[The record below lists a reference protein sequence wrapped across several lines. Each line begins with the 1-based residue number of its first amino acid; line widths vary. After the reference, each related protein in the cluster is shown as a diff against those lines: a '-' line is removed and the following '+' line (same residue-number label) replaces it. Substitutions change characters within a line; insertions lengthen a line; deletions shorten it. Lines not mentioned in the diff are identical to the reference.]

1 MKEHDSKKRYLG
13 EFYTPFIFA
22 KKSLEFINEAIN
34 IEELKSGKFRIWD
47 MACGKGNLE
56 YYLDESVYKYLYMS
70 TIDKEDIEYCKK
82 KFKKACIFQ
91 YDYLNDDIEKNIKS
105 KEKIF
110 KIFDYKK
117 IPKKLKLDLEN
128 KELNWLIFINP
139 PYATSQVAGTNSKS
153 KKNVSYSSIRNIMHE
168 NKLGEASRELSAQF
182 MFRINKEF
190 VNGKNIY
197 LAIFSKTN
205 YIKSNNNE
213 KFREYICN
221 YKFINGFVFSSSNF
235 ESTSKTT
242 PFPVSFIIWKISNK
256 YNIKKENINLPVFD
270 NNCKKIGKKNF
281 TVIDKNKLLNK
292 WIKRVRN
299 IYTFVPLS
307 SAIKVKRAGKDI
319 RDKICDGFIGSLM
332 SCGSDLQKQNLTA
345 IFSAPQSSAGSF
357 SITKDNFEKA
367 MIIHAVRR
375 ITKVDWLNG
384 GDQFVIPKGDFE
396 SLSEKFKLD
405 CIIWSLFSNSNQT
418 VSMNN
423 VFYKNKYYKIE
434 NQFYPFDYKEVYSNI
449 HFFYYDN
456 DKRFVNEY
464 LKYKE
469 KIISKESLDL
479 INISKELY
487 NFFYRNIEKL
497 NLKKFEISL
506 WDAGFWQIRKSLK
519 DAKIGLN
526 ILNELK
532 LKRNIVRNNIFGE
545 IDKFIS

>member
-1 MKEHDSKKRYLG
+1 MKEHNSKKRYLG
-13 EFYTPFIFA
+13 EFYTPFAFA
-22 KKSLEFINEAIN
+22 KKSLEFINKEIN
-34 IEELKSGKFRIWD
+34 IEELKSGKYRIWD

-56 YYLDESVYKYLYMS
+56 FYLDESVYKYLYMS
-70 TIDKEDIEYCKK
+70 TIDNEDIEYCKN
-82 KFKKACIFQ
+82 KFKNACIFQ
-91 YDYLNDDIEKNIKS
+91 YDYLNDDIELKN
-105 KEKIF
+105 KIF
-110 KIFDYKK
+110 NYKK
-117 IPKKLKLDLEN
+117 IPNKLKSDLEN

-153 KKNVSYSSIRNIMHE
+153 KKNVSYSLIRNIMHE

-190 VNGKNIY
+190 VNGRNIY

-213 KFREYICN
+213 KFREDICN
-221 YKFINGFVFSSSNF
+221 YKFVNGFVFSSSNF

-242 PFPVSFIIWKISNK
+242 PFPVSFIIWKISK
-256 YNIKKENINLPVFD
+256 EYNIKKENISLPVFD
-270 NNCKKIGKKNF
+270 NNCNEIGKKKF
-281 TVIDKNKLLNK
+281 QVIDRNKLLNK

-299 IYTFVPLS
+299 SYTFVPLS
-307 SAIKVKRAGKDI
+307 SAIKVKTSGKDI

-384 GDQFVIPKGDFE
+384 SDQFVIPKGDFE
-396 SLSEKFKLD
+396 ELSEEFKLD

-434 NQFYPFDYKEVYSNI
+434 NQFYPFDYKEVFLNND
-449 HFFYYDN
+449 FFDNDN
-456 DKRFVNEY
+456 DKRFVSEY
-464 LKYKE
+464 LKNKE
-469 KIISKESLDL
+469 KIMTKESSDL
-479 INISKELY
+479 INIGKELY
-487 NFFYRNIEKL
+487 SFFYGNIEKL

-526 ILNELK
+526 ILDELK
-532 LKRNIVRNNIFGE
+532 LKRNFVRNNIFVE
-545 IDKFIS
+545 IDRFIS

>member
-13 EFYTPFIFA
+13 EFYTPFAFA
-22 KKSLEFINEAIN
+22 KKSIEFINKAIN
-34 IEELKSGKFRIWD
+34 IEELKSGKYRIWD

-56 YYLDESVYKYLYMS
+56 YYLDKSVYKYLYMS
-70 TIDKEDIEYCKK
+70 TIDKEDIEYCKS
-82 KFKKACIFQ
+82 KFKNACIFQ
-91 YDYLNDDIEKNIKS
+91 YDYLNDDIELKNQ
-105 KEKIF
+105 IF
-110 KIFDYKK
+110 NYKK
-117 IPKKLKLDLEN
+117 IPKKLKSDLKN
-128 KELNWLIFINP
+128 KNLNWLIFINP

-153 KKNVSYSSIRNIMHE
+153 KKNVSHSSIRNIMHK

-213 KFREYICN
+213 KFRDYICN

-256 YNIKKENINLPVFD
+256 YNIKKEKINIPVFD
-270 NNCKKIGKKNF
+270 NKCKKIGKKKF
-281 TVIDKNKLLNK
+281 QVIDKNKLLNK

-299 IYTFVPLS
+299 IYTFVPIS
-307 SAIKVKRAGKDI
+307 SAIKVKTSGKDI

-357 SITKDNFEKA
+357 SITKENFEKA

-396 SLSEKFKLD
+396 SLSEEFKID

-434 NQFYPFDYKEVYSNI
+434 NQFYPFDYKEVSSYCN
-449 HFFYYDN
+449 FFNYDNN

-464 LKYKE
+464 LKNKE
-469 KIISKESLDL
+469 KMMTKESEDL
-479 INISKELY
+479 INIGKELY
-487 NFFYRNIEKL
+487 QIFYRNIEKI

-532 LKRNIVRNNIFGE
+532 LKRDIVRDNIFVE

>member
-13 EFYTPFIFA
+13 EFYTPFAFA
-22 KKSLEFINEAIN
+22 KKSIEFINKAIN
-34 IEELKSGKFRIWD
+34 IEELKSGKYRIWD

-56 YYLDESVYKYLYMS
+56 YYLDKSVHKYLYMS
-70 TIDKEDIEYCKK
+70 TIDKEGIEYCKS
-82 KFKKACIFQ
+82 KFKNACVFQ
-91 YDYLNDDIEKNIKS
+91 YDYLNDDIELKS
-105 KEKIF
+105 QIF
-110 KIFDYKK
+110 NYKK
-117 IPKKLKLDLEN
+117 IPKKLKSDLKN
-128 KELNWLIFINP
+128 KNLNWLIFINP

-153 KKNVSYSSIRNIMHE
+153 KKNVSHSSIRNIMHE

-213 KFREYICN
+213 KFRDYICN

-256 YNIKKENINLPVFD
+256 YNIKKEKINIPVF
-270 NNCKKIGKKNF
+270 NNKCKKIGKKNF

-307 SAIKVKRAGKDI
+307 SAIKVKTSGKDI

-357 SITKDNFEKA
+357 SITKENFEKA

-396 SLSEKFKLD
+396 GLSEEFKLD

-434 NQFYPFDYKEVYSNI
+434 NQFYPFDYKEVSSGCN
-449 HFFYYDN
+449 FFDYDNN

-464 LKYKE
+464 LKNKE
-469 KIISKESLDL
+469 KIMTKESADL
-479 INISKELY
+479 INTGKELY
-487 NFFYRNIEKL
+487 QYFYRNVEKID
-497 NLKKFEISL
+497 LKKFEISL

-526 ILNELK
+526 ILEELK
-532 LKRNIVRNNIFGE
+532 LKRDIVRDNIFVE

>member
-13 EFYTPFIFA
+13 EFYTPFAFA
-22 KKSLEFINEAIN
+22 KKSLEFINKEIN
-34 IEELKSGKFRIWD
+34 IEELKSGKYRIWD

-56 YYLDESVYKYLYMS
+56 FYLDESVYKYLYMS
-70 TIDKEDIEYCKK
+70 TIDNEDIEYCKT
-82 KFKKACIFQ
+82 KFKNACIFQ
-91 YDYLNDDIEKNIKS
+91 YDYLNDDIELKN
-105 KEKIF
+105 KIF
-110 KIFDYKK
+110 NYKK
-117 IPKKLKLDLEN
+117 IPNKLKSDLEN
-128 KELNWLIFINP
+128 KKLNWLIFINP

-153 KKNVSYSSIRNIMHE
+153 KKNVSYSLIRNIMHE

-213 KFREYICN
+213 KFREDICN
-221 YKFINGFVFSSSNF
+221 YKFVNGFVFSSSNF
-235 ESTSKTT
+235 ESTSKTA
-242 PFPVSFIIWKISNK
+242 PFPVSFIIWKISNE
-256 YNIKKENINLPVFD
+256 YNIKKENISLPVFD
-270 NNCKKIGKKNF
+270 NNCNEIGKKKF
-281 TVIDKNKLLNK
+281 QVIDKNKLLNK

-299 IYTFVPLS
+299 SYTFVPLS
-307 SAIKVKRAGKDI
+307 SAIKVKTSGKDI

-332 SCGSDLQKQNLTA
+332 SCGNDLQKQNLTA

-384 GDQFVIPKGDFE
+384 SDQFVIPKGDFE
-396 SLSEKFKLD
+396 ELSEEFKLD

-434 NQFYPFDYKEVYSNI
+434 NQFYPFDYKEVFLNND
-449 HFFYYDN
+449 FFDNDN
-456 DKRFVNEY
+456 DKRFVSEY
-464 LKYKE
+464 LKNKE
-469 KIISKESLDL
+469 KIITKESSDL
-479 INISKELY
+479 INIGKELY
-487 NFFYRNIEKL
+487 SFFYGNIEKL

-526 ILNELK
+526 ILDELK
-532 LKRNIVRNNIFGE
+532 LKRDFVRNNIFGE
-545 IDKFIS
+545 IDRFIS

>member
-1 MKEHDSKKRYLG
+1 MKEHNSKKRYLG
-13 EFYTPFIFA
+13 EFYTPFAFA
-22 KKSLEFINEAIN
+22 KKSLEFINKEIN
-34 IEELKSGKFRIWD
+34 IEELKSGKYRIWD

-56 YYLDESVYKYLYMS
+56 FYLDESVYKYLYMS
-70 TIDKEDIEYCKK
+70 TIDNEDIEYCKT

-91 YDYLNDDIEKNIKS
+91 YDYLNDDIEL

-110 KIFDYKK
+110 NYKK
-117 IPKKLKLDLEN
+117 IPNKLKSDLEN

-153 KKNVSYSSIRNIMHE
+153 KKNVSYSLIRNIMHE

-190 VNGKNIY
+190 VNGRNIY

-213 KFREYICN
+213 KFREDICN
-221 YKFINGFVFSSSNF
+221 YKFVNGFVFSSSNF
-235 ESTSKTT
+235 ESTSKTA
-242 PFPVSFIIWKISNK
+242 PFPVSFIIWKISNE
-256 YNIKKENINLPVFD
+256 YNIKKENISLPVFD
-270 NNCKKIGKKNF
+270 NDCNEIGKKNF
-281 TVIDKNKLLNK
+281 QVIDRNKLLNK

-299 IYTFVPLS
+299 SYTFVPLS
-307 SAIKVKRAGKDI
+307 SAIKVKTLGKDI

-384 GDQFVIPKGDFE
+384 SDQFVIPKGDFE
-396 SLSEKFKLD
+396 ELSEEFKLD

-434 NQFYPFDYKEVYSNI
+434 NQFYPFDYKEVFLNND
-449 HFFYYDN
+449 FFDNNN
-456 DKRFVNEY
+456 DKRFVSEY
-464 LKYKE
+464 LKNKE
-469 KIISKESLDL
+469 KIMTKESSDL
-479 INISKELY
+479 IKLGKELY
-487 NFFYRNIEKL
+487 SFFYGNIEKL

-519 DAKIGLN
+519 DVKIGLN
-526 ILNELK
+526 ILDELK
-532 LKRNIVRNNIFGE
+532 LKRDFVRNNIFGE
-545 IDKFIS
+545 IDRFIS

>member
-1 MKEHDSKKRYLG
+1 MKEHNSKKRYLG
-13 EFYTPFIFA
+13 EFYTPFAFA
-22 KKSLEFINEAIN
+22 KKSLEFINKEIN
-34 IEELKSGKFRIWD
+34 IEELKSGKYRIWD

-56 YYLDESVYKYLYMS
+56 FYLDESVYKYLYMS
-70 TIDKEDIEYCKK
+70 TIDNEDIEYCKN

-91 YDYLNDDIEKNIKS
+91 YDYLNDDIEL

-110 KIFDYKK
+110 NYKK
-117 IPKKLKLDLEN
+117 IPNKLKSDLEN

-153 KKNVSYSSIRNIMHE
+153 KKNVSYSLIRNIMHE

-213 KFREYICN
+213 KFREDICN
-221 YKFINGFVFSSSNF
+221 YKFVNGFVFSSSNF
-235 ESTSKTT
+235 ESTSKTA
-242 PFPVSFIIWKISNK
+242 PFPVSFIIWKISNE
-256 YNIKKENINLPVFD
+256 YNIKKENIALPVFD
-270 NNCKKIGKKNF
+270 NDCNEIGKKKF
-281 TVIDKNKLLNK
+281 QVIDRNKLLNK

-299 IYTFVPLS
+299 SYTFVPLS
-307 SAIKVKRAGKDI
+307 SAIKVKTSGKDI

-384 GDQFVIPKGDFE
+384 SDQFVIPKGDFE
-396 SLSEKFKLD
+396 ELSEEFKLD
-405 CIIWSLFSNSNQT
+405 CIIWSLFSNSNHA

-434 NQFYPFDYKEVYSNI
+434 NQFYPFDYKEVFLNND
-449 HFFYYDN
+449 FFDNNN
-456 DKRFVNEY
+456 DKRFVSEY
-464 LKYKE
+464 LKSKE
-469 KIISKESLDL
+469 KIMTKESSDL
-479 INISKELY
+479 INIGKELY
-487 NFFYRNIEKL
+487 SFFYENIEKL

-519 DAKIGLN
+519 DAKIGIN

-532 LKRNIVRNNIFGE
+532 LKRDFVRNNIFGE
-545 IDKFIS
+545 IDRFIS

>member
-1 MKEHDSKKRYLG
+1 MNYD
-13 EFYTPFIFA
+13 
-22 KKSLEFINEAIN
+22 
-34 IEELKSGKFRIWD
+34 IEE
-47 MACGKGNLE
+47 
-56 YYLDESVYKYLYMS
+56 
-70 TIDKEDIEYCKK
+70 
-82 KFKKACIFQ
+82 
-91 YDYLNDDIEKNIKS
+91 NIKS

-128 KELNWLIFINP
+128 KKLNWLIFINP

-153 KKNVSYSSIRNIMHE
+153 KKNVSYSLIRNIMHK

-182 MFRINKEF
+182 MFRISKEF

-213 KFREYICN
+213 KFREYVCN

-256 YNIKKENINLPVFD
+256 YNIKNENINLSVFD
-270 NNCKKIGKKNF
+270 NDCNKIDEKKF

-299 IYTFVPLS
+299 SYTFVPIS
-307 SAIKVKRAGKDI
+307 SAIKVKTSGKDI

-357 SITKDNFEKA
+357 SITKENFEKA
-367 MIIHAVRR
+367 MIIHAIRR

-384 GDQFVIPKGDFE
+384 SDQFVIPKGDFK
-396 SLSEKFKLD
+396 SLSEEFKID
-405 CIIWSLFSNSNQT
+405 CVIWSLFSNSNQT

-434 NQFYPFDYKEVYSNI
+434 NQFYPFNYKEVSSNNS
-449 HFFYYDN
+449 FFDYN
-456 DKRFVNEY
+456 KEKRFVNEY
-464 LKYKE
+464 LKNKE
-469 KIISKESLDL
+469 KIITKESANL

-487 NFFYRNIEKL
+487 NFFYCNIEKM

-519 DAKIGLN
+519 DSKIGLN
-526 ILNELK
+526 ILEELK
-532 LKRNIVRNNIFGE
+532 SKRNILRDNIFGK

>member
-1 MKEHDSKKRYLG
+1 MKEHNSKKRYLG
-13 EFYTPFIFA
+13 EFYTPFAFA
-22 KKSLEFINEAIN
+22 KKSLEFINKEIN
-34 IEELKSGKFRIWD
+34 IEELKSGKYRIWD

-56 YYLDESVYKYLYMS
+56 FYLDESVYKYLYMS
-70 TIDKEDIEYCKK
+70 TIDNEDIEYCKT

-91 YDYLNDDIEKNIKS
+91 YDYLNDDIEL

-110 KIFDYKK
+110 NYKK
-117 IPKKLKLDLEN
+117 IPNKLKSDLEN

-153 KKNVSYSSIRNIMHE
+153 KKNVSYSLIRNIMHE

-213 KFREYICN
+213 KFREDICN
-221 YKFINGFVFSSSNF
+221 YKFVNGFVFSSSNF

-242 PFPVSFIIWKISNK
+242 PFPVSFIIWKISK
-256 YNIKKENINLPVFD
+256 EYNIKKENISLPVFD
-270 NNCKKIGKKNF
+270 NNCNEIGKKNF
-281 TVIDKNKLLNK
+281 QVIDRNKLLNK

-299 IYTFVPLS
+299 SYTFVPLS
-307 SAIKVKRAGKDI
+307 SAIKIKTSGKDI

-384 GDQFVIPKGDFE
+384 SDQFVIPKGDFE
-396 SLSEKFKLD
+396 ELSEEFKLD

-434 NQFYPFDYKEVYSNI
+434 NQFYPFDYKEVFLKND
-449 HFFYYDN
+449 FFDYEKNN
-456 DKRFVNEY
+456 DKRFVSEY
-464 LKYKE
+464 LKNKE
-469 KIISKESLDL
+469 KIMTKESSDL
-479 INISKELY
+479 INIGKELY
-487 NFFYRNIEKL
+487 SFFYGNIEKL

-532 LKRNIVRNNIFGE
+532 LKRDFVRNNIFRE
-545 IDKFIS
+545 IDRFIS

>member
-1 MKEHDSKKRYLG
+1 MKEHNSKKRYLG
-13 EFYTPFIFA
+13 EFYTPFAFA
-22 KKSLEFINEAIN
+22 KKSLEFINKEIN
-34 IEELKSGKFRIWD
+34 IEELKSGKYRIWD

-56 YYLDESVYKYLYMS
+56 FYLDESVYKYLYMS
-70 TIDKEDIEYCKK
+70 TIDNEDIEYCKT

-91 YDYLNDDIEKNIKS
+91 YDYLNDDIEL

-110 KIFDYKK
+110 NYKK
-117 IPKKLKLDLEN
+117 IPEKLKSDLEN
-128 KELNWLIFINP
+128 KKLNWLIFINP

-153 KKNVSYSSIRNIMHE
+153 KKNVSYSLIRNIMHE

-213 KFREYICN
+213 KFREDICN
-221 YKFINGFVFSSSNF
+221 YKFVNGFVFSSSNF

-242 PFPVSFIIWKISNK
+242 PFPVSFIIWKISNE
-256 YNIKKENINLPVFD
+256 YNIKKENIAIPVFD
-270 NNCKKIGKKNF
+270 NDCNEIGKKNF
-281 TVIDKNKLLNK
+281 QVIDRNKLLNK

-299 IYTFVPLS
+299 SYTFVPLS
-307 SAIKVKRAGKDI
+307 SAIKVKTSGKDI

-357 SITKDNFEKA
+357 SITKDNFEKS

-384 GDQFVIPKGDFE
+384 SDQFVIPKGDFE
-396 SLSEKFKLD
+396 ELSEEFKLD
-405 CIIWSLFSNSNQT
+405 CIIWSLFSNSNHA

-434 NQFYPFDYKEVYSNI
+434 NQFYPFDYKEVFLNND
-449 HFFYYDN
+449 FFDNNN
-456 DKRFVNEY
+456 DKRFVSEY
-464 LKYKE
+464 LKNKE
-469 KIISKESLDL
+469 KIMTKESSDL
-479 INISKELY
+479 INIGKELY
-487 NFFYRNIEKL
+487 SFFYGNIEKL

-519 DAKIGLN
+519 DAKIGIN
-526 ILNELK
+526 IVDELK
-532 LKRNIVRNNIFGE
+532 LKRDFVRNNIFGE
-545 IDKFIS
+545 IDRFIS

>member
-13 EFYTPFIFA
+13 EFYTPFAFA
-22 KKSLEFINEAIN
+22 KKSLEFINKEIN
-34 IEELKSGKFRIWD
+34 IEELKSGKYRIWD

-56 YYLDESVYKYLYMS
+56 FYLDESVYKYLYMS
-70 TIDKEDIEYCKK
+70 TIDNEDIEYCKT
-82 KFKKACIFQ
+82 KFKNACIFQ
-91 YDYLNDDIEKNIKS
+91 YDYLNDDIELKN
-105 KEKIF
+105 KIF
-110 KIFDYKK
+110 NYKK
-117 IPKKLKLDLEN
+117 IPNKLKSDLEN
-128 KELNWLIFINP
+128 KKLNWLIFINP

-153 KKNVSYSSIRNIMHE
+153 KKNVSYSLIRNIMHE

-213 KFREYICN
+213 KFREDICN
-221 YKFINGFVFSSSNF
+221 YKFVNGFVFSSSNF
-235 ESTSKTT
+235 ESTSKTA
-242 PFPVSFIIWKISNK
+242 PFPVSFIIWKISNE
-256 YNIKKENINLPVFD
+256 YNIKKENISLPVFD
-270 NNCKKIGKKNF
+270 NNCNEIGKKKF
-281 TVIDKNKLLNK
+281 QVIDKNKLLNK

-299 IYTFVPLS
+299 SYTFVPLS
-307 SAIKVKRAGKDI
+307 SAIKVKTSGKDI

-384 GDQFVIPKGDFE
+384 SDQFVIPKGDFE
-396 SLSEKFKLD
+396 ELSEEFKLD

-434 NQFYPFDYKEVYSNI
+434 NQFYPFDYKEVFLNND
-449 HFFYYDN
+449 FFDNDN
-456 DKRFVNEY
+456 DKRFVSEY
-464 LKYKE
+464 LKNKE
-469 KIISKESLDL
+469 KIITKESSDL
-479 INISKELY
+479 INIGKELY
-487 NFFYRNIEKL
+487 SFFYGNIEKL

-526 ILNELK
+526 ILDELK
-532 LKRNIVRNNIFGE
+532 LKRDFVRNNIFGE
-545 IDKFIS
+545 IDRFIS

>member
-22 KKSLEFINEAIN
+22 KKSLEFINKAIN
-34 IEELKSGKFRIWD
+34 IEELKSGRFRIWD

-56 YYLDESVYKYLYMS
+56 YYLDKSVYKYLYMS
-70 TIDKEDIEYCKK
+70 TIDKEDIEYCKV

-91 YDYLNDDIEKNIKS
+91 YDYLNDDIESKN
-105 KEKIF
+105 KIF
-110 KIFDYKK
+110 NYKK
-117 IPKKLKLDLEN
+117 IPKKLKSDLEN

-256 YNIKKENINLPVFD
+256 YNIKKENINIPVFD
-270 NNCKKIGKKNF
+270 NDCKKIGKKNF
-281 TVIDKNKLLNK
+281 TVIDRNKLLNK

-307 SAIKVKRAGKDI
+307 SA
-319 RDKICDGFIGSLM
+319 
-332 SCGSDLQKQNLTA
+332 
-345 IFSAPQSSAGSF
+345 
-357 SITKDNFEKA
+357 
-367 MIIHAVRR
+367 
-375 ITKVDWLNG
+375 
-384 GDQFVIPKGDFE
+384 
-396 SLSEKFKLD
+396 
-405 CIIWSLFSNSNQT
+405 
-418 VSMNN
+418 
-423 VFYKNKYYKIE
+423 
-434 NQFYPFDYKEVYSNI
+434 
-449 HFFYYDN
+449 
-456 DKRFVNEY
+456 
-464 LKYKE
+464 
-469 KIISKESLDL
+469 
-479 INISKELY
+479 
-487 NFFYRNIEKL
+487 
-497 NLKKFEISL
+497 
-506 WDAGFWQIRKSLK
+506 
-519 DAKIGLN
+519 
-526 ILNELK
+526 
-532 LKRNIVRNNIFGE
+532 
-545 IDKFIS
+545 

>member
-13 EFYTPFIFA
+13 EFYTPFAFA
-22 KKSLEFINEAIN
+22 KKSLEFINKEIN
-34 IEELKSGKFRIWD
+34 IEELKSGKYRIWD

-56 YYLDESVYKYLYMS
+56 FYLDESVYKYLYMS
-70 TIDKEDIEYCKK
+70 TIDNEDIEYCKT
-82 KFKKACIFQ
+82 KFKNVCIFQ
-91 YDYLNDDIEKNIKS
+91 YDYLNDDIEL

-110 KIFDYKK
+110 NYKK
-117 IPKKLKLDLEN
+117 IPNKLKSDLEN

-153 KKNVSYSSIRNIMHE
+153 KKNVSYSLIRNIMHE

-213 KFREYICN
+213 KFREDICN
-221 YKFINGFVFSSSNF
+221 YKFVNGFVFSSSNF

-242 PFPVSFIIWKISNK
+242 PFPVSFIIWKISNE
-256 YNIKKENINLPVFD
+256 YNIKKENISLPVFD
-270 NNCKKIGKKNF
+270 NNCNEIGKKKF
-281 TVIDKNKLLNK
+281 QVIDKNKLLNK

-299 IYTFVPLS
+299 SYTFVPLS
-307 SAIKVKRAGKDI
+307 SAIKVKTSGKDI

-384 GDQFVIPKGDFE
+384 SDQFVIPKGDFE
-396 SLSEKFKLD
+396 ELSEEFKLD

-434 NQFYPFDYKEVYSNI
+434 NQFYPFDYKEVFLNND
-449 HFFYYDN
+449 FFDNDN
-456 DKRFVNEY
+456 DKRFVSEY
-464 LKYKE
+464 LKNKE
-469 KIISKESLDL
+469 KIMTKESSDL
-479 INISKELY
+479 INIGKELY
-487 NFFYRNIEKL
+487 SFFYGNIEKL

-532 LKRNIVRNNIFGE
+532 LKIDFVRNNIFSE
-545 IDKFIS
+545 IDRFIS

>member
-1 MKEHDSKKRYLG
+1 MKEHNSKKRYLG
-13 EFYTPFIFA
+13 EFYTPFAFA
-22 KKSLEFINEAIN
+22 KKSLEFINKEIN
-34 IEELKSGKFRIWD
+34 IEELKSGKYRIWD

-56 YYLDESVYKYLYMS
+56 FYLDESVYKYLYMS
-70 TIDKEDIEYCKK
+70 TIDNEDIEYCKT

-91 YDYLNDDIEKNIKS
+91 YDYLNDDIELKN
-105 KEKIF
+105 KIF
-110 KIFDYKK
+110 NYKK
-117 IPKKLKLDLEN
+117 IPNKLKSDLEN

-153 KKNVSYSSIRNIMHE
+153 KKNVSYSLIRNIMHE

-190 VNGKNIY
+190 VNGRNIY

-213 KFREYICN
+213 KFREDICN
-221 YKFINGFVFSSSNF
+221 YKFVNGFVFSSSNF

-242 PFPVSFIIWKISNK
+242 PFPVSFIIWKISNE
-256 YNIKKENINLPVFD
+256 YNIKKENIALPVFD
-270 NNCKKIGKKNF
+270 NDCNEIGKKNF
-281 TVIDKNKLLNK
+281 KVIDRNKLLNK

-299 IYTFVPLS
+299 SYTFVPLS
-307 SAIKVKRAGKDI
+307 SAIKVKTSGKDI

-375 ITKVDWLNG
+375 ITKVDWING
-384 GDQFVIPKGDFE
+384 SDQFVIPKGDFE
-396 SLSEKFKLD
+396 ELSEEFKLD

-434 NQFYPFDYKEVYSNI
+434 NQFYPFDYKEVSLKNN
-449 HFFYYDN
+449 FFDNDN
-456 DKRFVNEY
+456 DKRFVSEY
-464 LKYKE
+464 FKNKE
-469 KIISKESLDL
+469 KIMTKESSDL
-479 INISKELY
+479 INIGKELY
-487 NFFYRNIEKL
+487 SFFYGNIEKL

-532 LKRNIVRNNIFGE
+532 LKRDFVRNNIFGE
-545 IDKFIS
+545 IDRFIS

>member
-13 EFYTPFIFA
+13 EFYTPFAFA
-22 KKSLEFINEAIN
+22 KKSIEFINKAIN
-34 IEELKSGKFRIWD
+34 IEELKSGKYRIWD

-56 YYLDESVYKYLYMS
+56 YYLDKSFHKYLYMS
-70 TIDKEDIEYCKK
+70 TIDKEDIEYCKS
-82 KFKKACIFQ
+82 KFKNASVFQ
-91 YDYLNDDIEKNIKS
+91 YDYLNDEIELKNQ
-105 KEKIF
+105 IF
-110 KIFDYKK
+110 NYKK
-117 IPKKLKLDLEN
+117 IPKKLKSDLKN
-128 KELNWLIFINP
+128 KNLNWLIFINP

-153 KKNVSYSSIRNIMHE
+153 KKNVSHSSIRNIMHE

-190 VNGKNIY
+190 INGKNIY

-256 YNIKKENINLPVFD
+256 YNIKKEKIKLPVF
-270 NNCKKIGKKNF
+270 NNKCKKIGKKNF

-307 SAIKVKRAGKDI
+307 SAIKVKTSGKDI

-357 SITKDNFEKA
+357 SITKENFEKA

-396 SLSEKFKLD
+396 ELSEKFKFD

-434 NQFYPFDYKEVYSNI
+434 NQFYPFDYKEVSSGCN
-449 HFFYYDN
+449 FFDYDNN

-464 LKYKE
+464 LKNKE
-469 KIISKESLDL
+469 KIMTKESADL
-479 INISKELY
+479 INIGKELY
-487 NFFYRNIEKL
+487 QFFYRNIEKFD
-497 NLKKFEISL
+497 LKKFEISL

-526 ILNELK
+526 ILKELK
-532 LKRNIVRNNIFGE
+532 LKRDIVRDNIFVE

>member
-13 EFYTPFIFA
+13 EFYTPFAFA
-22 KKSLEFINEAIN
+22 KKSIEFINEAIN
-34 IEELKSGKFRIWD
+34 IEELKSGKYRIWD

-56 YYLDESVYKYLYMS
+56 YYLDKSVHKYLYMS
-70 TIDKEDIEYCKK
+70 TIDKEDIEYCKS
-82 KFKKACIFQ
+82 KFKNASVFQ
-91 YDYLNDDIEKNIKS
+91 YDYLNDDIELKNQ
-105 KEKIF
+105 IF
-110 KIFDYKK
+110 NYKK
-117 IPKKLKLDLEN
+117 IPKKLKSDLKN
-128 KELNWLIFINP
+128 KNLNWLIFINP

-153 KKNVSYSSIRNIMHE
+153 KKNVSHSSIRNIMHE

-256 YNIKKENINLPVFD
+256 YNIKKEKINIPVFD
-270 NNCKKIGKKNF
+270 NKCKKIGKKNF

-307 SAIKVKRAGKDI
+307 SAIKVKTSGKDI

-375 ITKVDWLNG
+375 IAKVDWLNG

-396 SLSEKFKLD
+396 RLSEEFKLD

-434 NQFYPFDYKEVYSNI
+434 NQFYPFDYKEVSSDCN
-449 HFFYYDN
+449 FFDYGNN

-464 LKYKE
+464 LKNRK
-469 KIISKESLDL
+469 KIMTKESADL
-479 INISKELY
+479 INIGKELY
-487 NFFYRNIEKL
+487 QIFYRNIEKI

-519 DAKIGLN
+519 DSKIGLN
-526 ILNELK
+526 ILEELK
-532 LKRNIVRNNIFGE
+532 LKRDIVRNNIFVE

>member
-1 MKEHDSKKRYLG
+1 MKEHNSKKRYLG
-13 EFYTPFIFA
+13 EFYTPFAFA
-22 KKSLEFINEAIN
+22 KKSLEFINKEIN
-34 IEELKSGKFRIWD
+34 IEELKSGKYRIWD

-56 YYLDESVYKYLYMS
+56 FYLDESVYKYLYMS
-70 TIDKEDIEYCKK
+70 TIDNEDIEYCKT

-91 YDYLNDDIEKNIKS
+91 YDYLNEDIELKN
-105 KEKIF
+105 KIF
-110 KIFDYKK
+110 NYKK
-117 IPKKLKLDLEN
+117 IPNKLKSDLEN

-153 KKNVSYSSIRNIMHE
+153 KKNVSYSLIRNIMHE

-213 KFREYICN
+213 KFREDICN
-221 YKFINGFVFSSSNF
+221 YKFVNGFVFSSSNF
-235 ESTSKTT
+235 ESTSKTA
-242 PFPVSFIIWKISNK
+242 PFPVSFIIWKISNE
-256 YNIKKENINLPVFD
+256 YNIKKENIALPVFD
-270 NNCKKIGKKNF
+270 NNCNEIGKKKF
-281 TVIDKNKLLNK
+281 QVIDRNKLLNK

-299 IYTFVPLS
+299 SYTFVPLS
-307 SAIKVKRAGKDI
+307 SAIKIKTSGKDI

-384 GDQFVIPKGDFE
+384 SDQFVIPKGDFE
-396 SLSEKFKLD
+396 ELSEEFKLD

-434 NQFYPFDYKEVYSNI
+434 NQFYPFDYKEVFLNNN
-449 HFFYYDN
+449 FFDYERNN
-456 DKRFVNEY
+456 DKRFVSEY
-464 LKYKE
+464 LKSKE
-469 KIISKESLDL
+469 KIMTKESSDL
-479 INISKELY
+479 INLGKELY
-487 NFFYRNIEKL
+487 SFFYGNIEKL
-497 NLKKFEISL
+497 NFKKFEISL

-526 ILNELK
+526 IFDKLK
-532 LKRNIVRNNIFGE
+532 LKRDFVRNNIFGE
-545 IDKFIS
+545 IDRFIS

>member
-1 MKEHDSKKRYLG
+1 MKEHNSKKRYLG
-13 EFYTPFIFA
+13 EFYTPFAFA
-22 KKSLEFINEAIN
+22 KKSLKFINKEIN
-34 IEELKSGKFRIWD
+34 IEELKSGKYRIWD

-56 YYLDESVYKYLYMS
+56 FYLDESVYKYLYMS
-70 TIDKEDIEYCKK
+70 TIDNEDIEYCKT
-82 KFKKACIFQ
+82 KFKNACIFQ
-91 YDYLNDDIEKNIKS
+91 YDYLNDDIELKN
-105 KEKIF
+105 KIF
-110 KIFDYKK
+110 NYKK
-117 IPKKLKLDLEN
+117 IPNKLKSDLEN

-153 KKNVSYSSIRNIMHE
+153 KKNVSYSLIRNIMHE

-190 VNGKNIY
+190 VNGRNIY

-213 KFREYICN
+213 KFREDICN
-221 YKFINGFVFSSSNF
+221 YKFVNGFVFSSSNF

-242 PFPVSFIIWKISNK
+242 PFPVSFIIWKISNE
-256 YNIKKENINLPVFD
+256 YNIKKENIALPVFD
-270 NNCKKIGKKNF
+270 NDCNEIGKKKF
-281 TVIDKNKLLNK
+281 QVIDRNKLLNK

-299 IYTFVPLS
+299 SYTFVPLS
-307 SAIKVKRAGKDI
+307 SAIKIKTSGKDI

-384 GDQFVIPKGDFE
+384 SDQFVIPKGDFE
-396 SLSEKFKLD
+396 ELSKEFKLD

-434 NQFYPFDYKEVYSNI
+434 NQFYPFDYKEVFLKND
-449 HFFYYDN
+449 FFDNNN
-456 DKRFVNEY
+456 DKRFVSEY
-464 LKYKE
+464 LKNKE
-469 KIISKESLDL
+469 KIMTKESSDL
-479 INISKELY
+479 INIGKELY
-487 NFFYRNIEKL
+487 SFFYINIEKL

-519 DAKIGLN
+519 DAKIGIN

-532 LKRNIVRNNIFGE
+532 LKRDFVRNNIFGE
-545 IDKFIS
+545 IDRFIS